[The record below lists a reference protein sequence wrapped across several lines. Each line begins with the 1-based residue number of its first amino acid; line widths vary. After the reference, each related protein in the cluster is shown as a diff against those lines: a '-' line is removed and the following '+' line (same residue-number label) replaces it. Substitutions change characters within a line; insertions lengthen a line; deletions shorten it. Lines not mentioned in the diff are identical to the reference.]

1 MQRGNNIIICL
12 HLYIAQAN
20 KRASKNTLSL
30 SFSFSSFNQPIHPLW
45 SHLALPC
52 HWCVNEKKGFLLTL
66 FLLLILLYI
75 SLWHS
80 LPFFWSISS
89 SHLAPTFSSFLLVY
103 FFTSRSGILFLSSC
117 LILLHISLSHYLPFC
132 LSNSSSYLAL
142 QLSLFP
148 LFYPYLFLFQSIFV
162 PLFFFYSQ
170 STSSSI

>member
-1 MQRGNNIIICL
+1 MISPCF
-12 HLYIAQAN
+12 A
-20 KRASKNTLSL
+20 LSL
-30 SFSFSSFNQPIHPLW
+30 MREWEKRLYSYPFSFTYSSSLLAPTFSSFLLVYFFTSRSGIL
-45 SHLALPC
+45 
-52 HWCVNEKKGFLLTL
+52 FLSSGL
-66 FLLLILLYI
+66 FLLHI
-75 SLWHS
+75 SLSHS
-80 LPFFWSISS
+80 LPFFWSIS

>member
-1 MQRGNNIIICL
+1 MRKKAFFL
-12 HLYIAQAN
+12 PFFFYLFFFTS
-20 KRASKNTLSL
+20 R
-30 SFSFSSFNQPIHPLW
+30 
-45 SHLALPC
+45 SHI
-52 HWCVNEKKGFLLTL
+52 L
-66 FLLLILLYI
+66 FLSTGIFLYI